1 MRKISTEKIFRML
14 CSQELELL
22 TYFYRIQG
30 ESAAPFNFYEAAQA
44 LCMEKDDVRR
54 AHKRLLDAKVIIAD
68 ETDGKNFKINEAIFK
83 EQ

>member
-1 MRKISTEKIFRML
+1 MSRISTEKLFRML
-14 CSQELELL
+14 CGQELELL
-22 TYFYRIQG
+22 KYIYRSQG
-30 ESAAPFNFYEAAQA
+30 EEAAPFNFYEAAQA

-68 ETDGKNFKINEAIFK
+68 ELDGKNFKISKEIFI